1 MRSKVWTSVLIT
13 SFASLTVALCAA
25 PPDSERESTRK
36 ATAEPTEKPQDV
48 PRVSVE
54 EARKRAK
61 LAHSIYSSTLDVIHH
76 RYFRNDR
83 SAIPARTMEDI
94 FQEVS
99 SEENMQARWISVNT
113 RAMSIDHEPEDEFE
127 KSAAKAIASGQ
138 ESYESVV
145 DGNYRRAGA
154 ISLMNRGC
162 LGCHLGFGAST
173 KIDRFAGLVITI
185 PVETP

>member
-1 MRSKVWTSVLIT
+1 MRSNVLSGLFFVVLVSI
-13 SFASLTVALCAA
+13 TVAMFAE
-25 PPDSERESTRK
+25 PPVSETETQTKES
-36 ATAEPTEKPQDV
+36 AEPTEKGKEI
-48 PRVSVE
+48 PRVSVD

-94 FQEVS
+94 FKDVAS
-99 SEENMQARWISVNT
+99 DENLQARWISVNT
-113 RAMSIDHEPEDEFE
+113 KAMSIDHEPEDEFE
-127 KSAAKAIASGQ
+127 KAAAKAIASGKDN
-138 ESYESVV
+138 YESVV

-173 KIDRFAGLVITI
+173 EIDRFAGLVITI
-185 PVETP
+185 PVKTP